1 MEVRDCRD
9 LPVDSQWTLI
19 NHRHSQSLIRWSRSL
34 VYYHLVNSNQIA
46 IGNENT
52 SAFVID
58 VRMNLA
64 MIRYKSSSSSS
75 VSDDLKP
82 SDYHQNVMSVR
93 LNKMRNQ
100 LAALGF
106 KLWPV
111 DNELK
116 NREPVYLFDL
126 EDFSDSCTL
135 KSCCF
140 ACDSDQYLIS
150 GSDNFSLIV
159 WRILESY
166 LSHID
171 ILDDLK
177 LIN

>member
-19 NHRHSQSLIRWSRSL
+19 NHRHSQALIRWSRSL

-106 KLWPV
+106 KL
-111 DNELK
+111 
-116 NREPVYLFDL
+116 
-126 EDFSDSCTL
+126 
-135 KSCCF
+135 
-140 ACDSDQYLIS
+140 
-150 GSDNFSLIV
+150 
-159 WRILESY
+159 
-166 LSHID
+166 
-171 ILDDLK
+171 
-177 LIN
+177 